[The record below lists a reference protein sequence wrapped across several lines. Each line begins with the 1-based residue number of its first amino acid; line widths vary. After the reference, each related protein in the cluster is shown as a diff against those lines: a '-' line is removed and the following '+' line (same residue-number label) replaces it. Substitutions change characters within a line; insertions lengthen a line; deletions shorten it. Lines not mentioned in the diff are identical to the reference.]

1 MTQRNTRQFRIPAS
15 TRSKRLGPDGFSLIE
30 NLVAIMVL
38 ALAVAAVAA
47 TMVYARSMFVGASTR
62 NELQQLVETDLAFIR
77 QANERL
83 SCKSGTCELVATD
96 TTRSSYF
103 PDIGSDGAV
112 NSATTA
118 VITKLNNLCRGL
130 GIDNTYTSASSDGG
144 FAWQLASSL
153 PAANS
158 RISRTMIR
166 ESRGQRYNL
175 VYTEAK
181 TGRFLRV
188 VTLVPTTVSWCP
200 NDLP

>member
-1 MTQRNTRQFRIPAS
+1 MHREFIIN
-15 TRSKRLGPDGFSLIE
+15 GFTLVE

-47 TMVYARSMFVGASTR
+47 TMVYVRSMFVGASSR
-62 NELQQLVETDLAFIR
+62 NELQQLVENDLASIR

-83 SCKSGTCELVATD
+83 SCKSGTCELVAAD

-103 PDIGSDGAV
+103 PDIGSDGSV
-112 NSATTA
+112 STETA
-118 VITKLNNLCRGL
+118 VAIAKLNNLCQGL
-130 GIDNTYTSASSDGG
+130 GIDNNYSSANSNGG
-144 FAWQLASSL
+144 FAWQLNSRL
-153 PAANS
+153 PTADS

-175 VYTEAK
+175 VYSEAN
-181 TGRFLRV
+181 TGKFLRV

-200 NDLP
+200 NNLP